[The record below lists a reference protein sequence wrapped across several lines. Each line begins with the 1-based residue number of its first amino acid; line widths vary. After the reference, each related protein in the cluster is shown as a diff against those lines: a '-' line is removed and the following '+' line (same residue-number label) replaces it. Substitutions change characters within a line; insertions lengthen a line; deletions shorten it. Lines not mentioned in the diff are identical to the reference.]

1 MSKREQ
7 EAEERITELE
17 KKNKVSTC
25 KCKCM
30 YYLKM
35 FNLFFNFIFRSW
47 KSRQLLRST

>member
-1 MSKREQ
+1 MIKREQ

-25 KCKCM
+25 KCM

-35 FNLFFNFIFRSW
+35 FNLFFNFIFRS
-47 KSRQLLRST
+47 